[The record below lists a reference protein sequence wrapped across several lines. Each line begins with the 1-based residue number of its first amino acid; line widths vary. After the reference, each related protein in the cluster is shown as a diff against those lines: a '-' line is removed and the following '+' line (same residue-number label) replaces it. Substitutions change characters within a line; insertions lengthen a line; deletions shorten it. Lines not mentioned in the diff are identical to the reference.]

1 MNPPVM
7 SPTYSIRK
15 RLALRI
21 SVQATLVMAL
31 MALLV
36 YLFVQLVMD
45 RRHAVDLNKKAD
57 VTLGVFRDGLQEG
70 GLEKAL
76 ADLRSGALRRPQ
88 TNLEVHDERG
98 AVVFRDPDEAPFVMS
113 EKPRSITLE
122 VDASGQGLGR
132 FRFVMQA
139 DTAKDR
145 ALLRALGLVL
155 LVVPVLGGLLVG
167 VSTTWRIRQDLQP
180 LAELAAQT
188 QGITARRLDRRLHLP
203 EVATELLPWITQFN
217 GLMDRL
223 QAAINQLE
231 AFNADVA
238 HELRTPLASLMGHTE
253 VALSRERSA
262 AELREVMATSL
273 EELQQIAAMV
283 QDMLFLSRTD
293 RGARARAA
301 DVPSLRALTAKV
313 VEFHQYSLEEARLRA
328 QVQGDA
334 RISADEPL
342 LQRAISNLI
351 ENAAQHAEQGSAIE
365 VLIGQETPERVT
377 LLVQNRGAGIGPA
390 DLPRIFD
397 RFFRADSSRS
407 DSGQRHGLGLAIVA
421 AIARMHGGEPLAQSQ
436 GGVTRVGFSIPLVQP
451 HGPPQS
457 GA

>member
-1 MNPPVM
+1 MNPADM
-7 SPTYSIRK
+7 SPTYSIRQ

-21 SVQATLVMAL
+21 SVQATVVMAL

-45 RRHAVDLNKKAD
+45 RRHAVELDKKAD
-57 VTLGVFRDGLQEG
+57 VTAGVFRDGLQQG
-70 GLEKAL
+70 GLVKGLAAL
-76 ADLRSGALRRPQ
+76 RESALRRPQ
-88 TNLEVHDERG
+88 TNLVVVDERG
-98 AVVFRDPDEAPFVMS
+98 TVVFRDPDEAPFLMS
-113 EKPRSITLE
+113 EKPRTTTHE
-122 VDASGQGLGR
+122 VDASAQGLGR
-132 FRFVMQA
+132 FRFLMQA
-139 DTAKDR
+139 DTGKDR

-167 VSTTWRIRQDLQP
+167 LSTTWRIRQDLQP

-188 QGITARRLDRRLHLP
+188 QRITANRLDQRLHLP
-203 EVATELLPWITQFN
+203 ETATELLPWITQFN

-262 AELREVMATSL
+262 PELREVMATSL

-301 DVPSLRALTAKV
+301 DVPSLHALTAKV
-313 VEFHQYSLEEARLRA
+313 VEFHQYSLEEARLQA

-365 VLIGQETPERVT
+365 VLIGQDTPERVT

-436 GGVTRVGFSIPLVQP
+436 GGVTRVGFSIPMVQP

>member
-1 MNPPVM
+1 MNTPGM
-7 SPTYSIRK
+7 PTYSIRK

-21 SVQATLVMAL
+21 SVQATVVMVL

-45 RRHAVDLNKKAD
+45 RRHAVELDKKAD
-57 VTLGVFRDGLQEG
+57 VTLGVFRDGLRQG
-70 GLEKAL
+70 GLAKAQ
-76 ADLRSGALRRPQ
+76 ADLRESALRRPQ
-88 TNLEVHDERG
+88 TNLVIHDERG
-98 AVVFRDPDEAPFVMS
+98 TVVFRDPDEAPFVMAP
-113 EKPRSITLE
+113 KPRSTRIE
-122 VDASGQGLGR
+122 VDASDQGLGR
-132 FRFVMQA
+132 FQFDMQA

-167 VSTTWRIRQDLQP
+167 LSTTWRIRQDLQP

-188 QGITARRLDRRLHLP
+188 QGITAKRLDQRLQLP
-203 EVATELLPWITQFN
+203 EVAVELLPWITQFN

-262 AELREVMATSL
+262 GELREVMATSL

-301 DVPSLRALTAKV
+301 DVPSLHALTAKV
-313 VEFHQYSLEEARLRA
+313 VEFHQYSLEEARLQA

-436 GGVTRVGFSIPLVQP
+436 GGVTRVGFSIPMVQP